1 VIGQHILDE
10 VLRKR
15 DKINPAVREIVDQI
29 TDSWGLKVEL
39 VETKDVEIPQT
50 KQRAMAKETE
60 AAREMPS

>member
-1 VIGQHILDE
+1 MRNVIGQHILDE

-50 KQRAMAKETE
+50 
-60 AAREMPS
+60 